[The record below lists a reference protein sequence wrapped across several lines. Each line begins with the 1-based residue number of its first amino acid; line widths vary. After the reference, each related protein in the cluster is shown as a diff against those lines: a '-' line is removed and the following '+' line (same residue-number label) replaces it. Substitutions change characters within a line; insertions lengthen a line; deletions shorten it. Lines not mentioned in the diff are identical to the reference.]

1 MHLLALVCTFFS
13 SSIGT
18 LMYQFHPLKSYWAA
32 LMYAFI
38 FQPGYVLKARSVRSA
53 CTVVCRRTRAAIKT
67 TVLF

>member
-1 MHLLALVCTFFS
+1 MHVLALVCTFCS

-18 LMYQFHPLKSYWAA
+18 LLYQFYPLKSYWAA

-38 FQPGYVLKARSVRSA
+38 SQPGYVLEARSVRSA
-53 CTVVCRRTRAAIKT
+53 CTVVCKRTRAAIKT